1 MVNQNPQN
9 KQLRVALH
17 LSLSLR
23 KRVTFQLLR
32 IVLQRQDMDHGVTR
46 ITRGIAKGLSTLQ
59 LITVNGL
66 ERTHNLLLRRWAP
79 YTCDYTIEIYMQ
91 YYNPYI
97 CISNPDKHIQRFVIM
112 IGLDPTIPRS
122 PAPGK
127 RILLVRPNDHNNH
140 GSVESCGKNLVIPRN
155 FTSNDYGGTQTH
167 NLLLRR

>member
-1 MVNQNPQN
+1 M
-9 KQLRVALH
+9 
-17 LSLSLR
+17 
-23 KRVTFQLLR
+23 
-32 IVLQRQDMDHGVTR
+32 
-46 ITRGIAKGLSTLQ
+46 
-59 LITVNGL
+59 NGL

-167 NLLLRR
+167 NLLLRRWAPYPLGQAFANRWVPFQLTSITWGIANIIILIYVSRTQINISKDLQSIPQSPALGKSW